1 MRKSALLVLF
11 SLDEQTYA
19 LHHQVVERVLGA
31 VEITE
36 LPQAPKVVLG
46 VINMHGRII
55 PVLDIRQRFNRPPR
69 ALRLSDQ
76 FIVAATS
83 RRVVAIIADR
93 VINVVEYSSEQLTP
107 AGEVLDGAAYI
118 SAIAKD
124 TEGLILIHD
133 LDSFLSLD
141 ESSQLDMAMG
151 QLD

>member
-93 VINVVEYSSEQLTP
+93 VINVVEYSAEQLTP

-141 ESSQLDMAMG
+141 EDSQLDMAMG

>member
-1 MRKSALLVLF
+1 LRKSALLVIF
-11 SLDEQTYA
+11 SLDEQKYA

-55 PVLDIRQRFNRPPR
+55 PVLDIRRRFNRPPR

-83 RRVVAIIADR
+83 RRVVAITADR

-118 SAIAKD
+118 SAIAKG

-141 ESSQLDMAMG
+141 ESSQLDIAMG